1 TVIFP
6 YTSRLRFLAYV
17 HGIWHRTEKA
27 PSSNISKR
35 RFKPGINIV
44 LRPVAPPA
52 TPGLAGFAG
61 STFTASMRIGSWW
74 GDEEPQIVM
83 SPCHCPF
90 GDLAQFFASFMRS
103 QPEEVLTM
111 KADVLWGSFRIA
123 ISVLNASLAAS
134 AVLSQSIYTHFRE
147 PASWFVLLAVFN
159 QSIEMAMTHSFSLPI
174 NSTIACTVFAF
185 YLDVERAVVK
195 AAAYFL

>member
-1 TVIFP
+1 
-6 YTSRLRFLAYV
+6 
-17 HGIWHRTEKA
+17 
-27 PSSNISKR
+27 
-35 RFKPGINIV
+35 
-44 LRPVAPPA
+44 
-52 TPGLAGFAG
+52 
-61 STFTASMRIGSWW
+61 
-74 GDEEPQIVM
+74 
-83 SPCHCPF
+83 
-90 GDLAQFFASFMRS
+90 MRS

-185 YLDVERAVVK
+185 YLDVERALSLLAARCRVTVHLTEK
-195 AAAYFL
+195 AYSSDSEVTKLFPIVRLP